1 MESLTT
7 ILVLGANGATGQL
20 LVKQLLEQGEM
31 VKVIVRSRDSL
42 SDYISHHKNLSII
55 HRNITDITDEEMVQH
70 VEGCRAVASC
80 LGHNMTLKGL
90 FGPPHR
96 LVTDSVIKICNAIQE
111 NNPASPV
118 KVVLMNTTGNRNG
131 DLNEQISFA
140 QKFIIV
146 LLRMLLPPHRDNENA
161 ADFLRTHIGQNN
173 TAIEWAAVRPDN
185 LTNETMVSDYEI
197 YPSPTRSA
205 IFDAGKTSRIN
216 VGHFMARL
224 ITNKATWN
232 DWKGKM
238 PVIYNKA

>member
-1 MESLTT
+1 VESLTT

-70 VEGCRAVASC
+70 VEGCRAIASC

-111 NNPASPV
+111 NNSASPV

-131 DLNEQISFA
+131 DLNEDISFM
-140 QKFIIV
+140 QKCIIF
-146 LLRMLLPPHRDNENA
+146 LLRLLLPPHRDNENA
-161 ADFLRTHIGQNN
+161 ADFLMTHIAQNN
-173 TAIEWAAVRPDN
+173 AAIEWAAVRPDS
-185 LTNETMVSDYEI
+185 LINETMVSDYEI
-197 YPSPTRSA
+197 HPSPIRSA

-224 ITNKATWN
+224 ITNKAIWN

>member
-1 MESLTT
+1 VESLTT

-111 NNPASPV
+111 NNSASPV